1 LIARQENPVVEAAKR
16 MRTARILLAVLLE
29 VLVQLPPNERLALL
43 VYLGRKRARKSNGE
57 KKGHNE
63 GDVG

>member
-1 LIARQENPVVEAAKR
+1 
-16 MRTARILLAVLLE
+16 MRNARILLAVLLE

-43 VYLGRKRARKSNGE
+43 VYLGRKRARKNNGE
-57 KKGHNE
+57 EKGHDE